1 MKNPD
6 CIIQK
11 SSCYNDIPSKKK
23 KKKKKYEILFF
34 YFDSTERESLCQ
46 KNISQNKTMK
56 NEFKKNKKKGKR
68 LNSIGESRKSQNIE
82 K

>member
-6 CIIQK
+6 CKIQK

-23 KKKKKYEILFF
+23 KKKKIIWNS
-34 YFDSTERESLCQ
+34 STERESLCQ

-56 NEFKKNKKKGKR
+56 NEFKKKTKKKER
-68 LNSIGESRKSQNIE
+68 D
-82 K
+82 